1 MPTPDTLP
9 CWILVAEDDGDDQ
22 RLLAD
27 AFEQCGIR
35 CRLDFHGDGESLLK
49 ALSDCTAASPPQLI
63 LLDLNMPRM
72 DGRETLQ
79 RLRADPVLA
88 QVPVVVMSTSAAEDD
103 CSRARRA
110 GCDAYFVKPAEY
122 GALLDMVGLI
132 ARRWLQLPSP
142 AGGDVR

>member
-1 MPTPDTLP
+1 MSNAPAHR
-9 CWILVAEDDGDDQ
+9 CWILVAEDDGDDR

-27 AFEQCGIR
+27 AFEQCGID
-35 CRLDFHGDGESLLK
+35 CRLEFHGDGESLLQ
-49 ALSDCTAASPPQLI
+49 ALAACASDPPPRLI

-72 DGRETLQ
+72 DGRETLN
-79 RLRADPVLA
+79 RLRANPVLA

-103 CSRARRA
+103 ASRARRA

-132 ARRWLQLPSP
+132 ARRWLDP
-142 AGGDVR
+142 ARADRPQE

>member
-1 MPTPDTLP
+1 MSKPSALP

-27 AFEQCGIR
+27 AFEQCGID
-35 CRLDFHGDGESLLK
+35 CRLEFHGDGESLLG
-49 ALSDCTAASPPQLI
+49 ALGACTPSSPPRLI

-72 DGRETLQ
+72 DGRETLD

-88 QVPVVVMSTSAAEDD
+88 RVPVVVMSTSAAEDD

-110 GCDAYFVKPAEY
+110 GCDAYFVKPSDY

-132 ARRWLQLPSP
+132 ARRWLQPPSTGG
-142 AGGDVR
+142 AG